1 MPLKMRLGLGS
12 LGFSGPSISSNAMP
26 IPIPKI
32 FVIGGTGFPAGAGDR
47 LRPAVPNY
55 YSVCHKFFPLGGS

>member
-32 FVIGGTGFPAGAGDR
+32 FVIGGTS
-47 LRPAVPNY
+47 RPVGRNQT
-55 YSVCHKFFPLGGS
+55 KK